1 MKDGAPVQVNEDLS
15 EVDVGGLLRYTRE
28 QYGQTIQDIE
38 RALRIRGI
46 QIEAIERGD
55 VDSLPGR
62 VYVIGFVRTYA
73 EYLGLDG
80 GEIVKLYKLQYMDS
94 QPNKVALS
102 FPLPASESKTPSMT
116 VVIGS
121 LAVMAVLL
129 LGWNSLSSSPEERNM
144 VSAVQP
150 VPEEI
155 SSRFEEEPVVS
166 APPAV
171 VQESPQ
177 EQQESVPPA
186 SPESS
191 EQKGIILNILENSW
205 VEIKDGEGKVIVS
218 NVLDKGDQYF
228 VPDSPGLNMSLGNA
242 GGVEIVLDGRV
253 LKPLGK
259 IGDIRR
265 DIPLETDYLKTLEFK
280 EPALQPDVQAVSTDG
295 GGIPQGESV
304 QSPQQ

>member
-28 QYGQTIQDIE
+28 QYGQTIPDIE

-55 VDSLPGR
+55 IDSLPGR

-80 GEIVKLYKLQYMDS
+80 GEIVRLYKSQYMDS
-94 QPNKVALS
+94 QPNKVALA
-102 FPLPASESKTPSMT
+102 FPLPASESKTPSMA
-116 VVIGS
+116 VVLGS
-121 LAVMAVLL
+121 LTVIAVLL
-129 LGWNSLSSSPEERNM
+129 IGWNSFSSAPVEREL
-144 VSAVQP
+144 VSDVQP

-155 SSRFEEEPVVS
+155 SARFEEKPAVPVANDVPIQASVAPVS
-166 APPAV
+166 APA
-171 VQESPQ
+171 
-177 EQQESVPPA
+177 
-186 SPESS
+186 

-205 VEIKDGEGKVIVS
+205 VEIKDGEGKVMVS

-228 VPDSPGLNMSLGNA
+228 VPNSPGLSMSLGNA

-280 EPALQPDVQAVSTDG
+280 EPAVQPDAQAVPAEGSNASQ
-295 GGIPQGESV
+295 PASAV
-304 QSPQQ
+304 PSQQ